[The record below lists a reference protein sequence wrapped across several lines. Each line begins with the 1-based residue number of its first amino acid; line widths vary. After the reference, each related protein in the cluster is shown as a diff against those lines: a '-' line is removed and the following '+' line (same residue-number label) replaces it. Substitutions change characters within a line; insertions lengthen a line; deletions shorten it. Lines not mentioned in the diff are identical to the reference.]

1 MNSQHTVKKFL
12 GKGWPFPIQP
22 DIDDRSIHYL
32 EGAEKV
38 RQSIW
43 MILQTEP
50 GERIMRPDFGC
61 GLRHYLMK
69 PNNTATWSGMKRDIE
84 RALSSWEPRI
94 KVEEV
99 TVKGGDDPS
108 VALVAIRYTHVRD
121 GSSENLVFPFYL
133 E

>member
-22 DIDDRSIHYL
+22 NEVDRSIHYL

-61 GLRHYLMK
+61 GLRRYLMK

>member
-1 MNSQHTVKKFL
+1 
-12 GKGWPFPIQP
+12 
-22 DIDDRSIHYL
+22 
-32 EGAEKV
+32 
-38 RQSIW
+38 
-43 MILQTEP
+43 
-50 GERIMRPDFGC
+50 MRPDFGC

-69 PNNTATWSGMKRDIE
+69 PNNNAKWSGMKRDIE

-99 TVKGGDDPS
+99 TVKGSDDPS